1 MAKKKKKGTAASAGF
16 AAMSP
21 DKYIRAK
28 ARTLPVGKCYVNPG
42 WQTDGLAE
50 IVVTRTRPSG
60 NVVAAFFLVDTFCM
74 GVKEAFCLHNCT
86 AEDFDERLH
95 EILPGGDMAE
105 ISYPEAHNIIY
116 GAIEFA
122 EEAGLE
128 PVPDFILAEYVLEE
142 DTDDVPLIEYDFGKE
157 GKHFLVC
164 GPEGR
169 EKKLI
174 PELRRRLGADFDF
187 AQPVSDV
194 FDMFD
199 DDECDYVER
208 YSYEYPEYPSEA
220 AVKHQFVADTLLS
233 PEYADNLPDGF
244 AGRVFALPPDEAA
257 ADLGAVILYE
267 IGRSCRLINEDEFDR
282 ENGAIFHAV
291 NLLACIDS
299 PAALPA
305 LLEVARMNDDFLD
318 MQLGDICAEHLPQA
332 IWRATAGNTAP
343 LEDYLREE
351 GLNVWMRLKVVEAL
365 TLTATHTP
373 GAFPAVVGAYRRLL
387 LRLVSE
393 YESGEGEELDPSF
406 AGCIVGEL
414 LDFDC
419 TELLPEIE
427 ALYGT
432 HMVDFGVVGDLAEV
446 RRIISSGEFCE
457 PREIYSWADI
467 QKRLRF

>member
-1 MAKKKKKGTAASAGF
+1 MAKKKKKGTAAPAGF

-28 ARTLPVGKCYVNPG
+28 ARTLPLGKCYVNPG
-42 WQTDGLAE
+42 WQADGLAE

-60 NVVAAFFLVDTFCM
+60 NLVVACFLVDTFCM
-74 GVKEAFCLHNCT
+74 GVKGAFCRHNIT
-86 AEDFDERLH
+86 PEDFDDRLC
-95 EILPGGDMAE
+95 EILPVGDMAE

-128 PVPDFILAEYVLEE
+128 PVPDFTLAEYVLEE
-142 DTDDVPLIEYDFGKE
+142 DTDDVPLIEYNFGKE

-174 PELRRRLGADFDF
+174 PELRRRLGEDFDF
-187 AQPVSDV
+187 AQPVSDIL
-194 FDMFD
+194 DMFD
-199 DDECDYVER
+199 DDESCYVEH
-208 YSYEYPEYPSEA
+208 YSYEYPEYPAEA
-220 AVKHQFVADTLLS
+220 VVKHQFVADTLLS
-233 PEYADNLPDGF
+233 PEYADILPEGF

-267 IGRSCRLINEDEFDR
+267 IGRSWRRINEGDFDR

-299 PAALPA
+299 PSALPA
-305 LLEVARMNDDFLD
+305 LLDVARMNDDFLD
-318 MQLGDICAEHLPQA
+318 VQLGDICAEHLPQA
-332 IWRATAGNTAP
+332 IWRATAGNIAP

-365 TLTATHTP
+365 TITALHTP
-373 GAFPAVVGAYRRLL
+373 GAFPAVVGAYRRLMQ
-387 LRLVSE
+387 RLVSE
-393 YESGEGEELDPSF
+393 HESGNGEELDPSF
-406 AGCIVGEL
+406 TGCIIGEL
-414 LDFDC
+414 LEFDC

-432 HMVDFGVVGDLAEV
+432 HRVDFGVAGDLAEV
-446 RRIISSGEFCE
+446 RRIISSGEFFMTK
-457 PREIYSWADI
+457 EIYTWADI
-467 QKRLRF
+467 QKRFRF